1 MARVREM
8 IKVDGREC
16 WTLFDPGVRSTY
28 ILNVVTD
35 KLRKTMTPHPIRT
48 VLGGHVK
55 ETTCTALLQ
64 AQVQGHPVSTH
75 ALMVDEIGKDEDGR
89 PIEILFGGLAM
100 RQWGIRP
107 VPDEER
113 LDLSHYPERFVELPL
128 ASLDA
133 PPEARRTAKLEID
146 ASAFDQVSLHEVRVY
161 AFLLQRQKYEV
172 NFVLDIDYLDEWA
185 LLPDNRFDFL
195 VVPATLT
202 FLDVV
207 DLQIHL
213 DGGPSL
219 RREEPDGAISSLSG
233 ELEISDF
240 RRFAYTDPIYTE
252 RSYLRYELDFWEPQ
266 GGRISLGARD
276 FRIVGRQKGVR
287 SDRQTFDPAQR
298 APLNTVGER
307 RSEPDG
313 H

>member
-1 MARVREM
+1 MGRVREM
-8 IKVDGREC
+8 LKVDGQEC
-16 WTLFDPGVRSTY
+16 WTLFDTGTRSTY

-35 KLRKTMTPHPIRT
+35 KLRKIVTPHPIRT

-64 AQVQGHPVSTH
+64 AEVQGHPISTH
-75 ALMVDEIGKDEDGR
+75 ALVVDEIGKDEDGR
-89 PIEILFGGLAM
+89 PIEILFGALAM
-100 RQWGIRP
+100 QQWGIRP
-107 VPDEER
+107 IPDEER
-113 LDLSHYPERFVELPL
+113 LDLSHYPEEFTEFPV

-133 PPEARRTAKLEID
+133 PPGARRTAKLEID
-146 ASAFDQVSLHEVRVY
+146 SSAFDQAVLHEVRVY

-172 NFVLDIDYLDEWA
+172 NLVLDIDYLAEWG

-195 VVPATLT
+195 VAPATLT

-240 RRFAYTDPIYTE
+240 RRFAYTDPLYTE
-252 RSYLRYELDFWEPQ
+252 RSYLRYELNFWEPQ
-266 GGRISLGARD
+266 GGRISLGATD
-276 FRIVGRQKGVR
+276 FRIVGRQEGVR
-287 SDRQTFDPAQR
+287 SDRQIFDPAQR
-298 APLNTVGER
+298 APLNTVRE
-307 RSEPDG
+307 STSSDPT
-313 H
+313 

>member
-1 MARVREM
+1 MGRVRETV
-8 IKVDGREC
+8 KVNGQEC
-16 WTLFDPGVRSTY
+16 WALFDTGVRSSY
-28 ILNVVTD
+28 VVNTVD
-35 KLRKTMTPHPIRT
+35 RLGAVRTFHPIRT
-48 VLGGHVK
+48 TLGGRVK
-55 ETTCTALLQ
+55 VATCTALLQ
-64 AQVQGHPVSTH
+64 AEVQGHLVSTH
-75 ALMVDEIGKDEDGR
+75 ALVVDEIGKDEDGR
-89 PIEILFGGLAM
+89 RIEILVGALAL

-113 LDLSHYPERFVELPL
+113 LDLSHYPDKFVEFPL
-128 ASLDA
+128 AWFDTPA
-133 PPEARRTAKLEID
+133 GARQMGRLEID
-146 ASAFDQVSLHEVRVY
+146 SSAFDQVVLHEVRVY

-172 NFVLDIDYLDEWA
+172 NLVLDIDYLAEWG

-240 RRFAYTDPIYTE
+240 RRFAYTDPLYTE
-252 RSYLRYELDFWEPQ
+252 QSYLRYELNFWEPQ
-266 GGRISLGARD
+266 GGRISLGATD
-276 FRIVGRQKGVR
+276 FRIVGRQEGVR
-287 SDRQTFDPAQR
+287 SDRQIFDPAQR
-298 APLNTVGER
+298 APLNTVRE
-307 RSEPDG
+307 STSSDPT
-313 H
+313 